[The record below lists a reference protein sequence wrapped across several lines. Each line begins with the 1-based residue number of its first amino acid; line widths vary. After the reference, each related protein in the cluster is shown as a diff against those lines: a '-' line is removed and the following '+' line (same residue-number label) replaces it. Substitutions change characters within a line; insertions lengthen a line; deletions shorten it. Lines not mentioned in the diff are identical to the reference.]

1 MDLIIILLFLNTY
14 LLILILQAMII
25 GTKIK
30 QLRERNKISQ
40 LDLAIKLGIG
50 QTTIASIESGN
61 TTKIDFNLINKL
73 CKEFNVDFQYF
84 VEDSKFKQINRDKS
98 AGNISENQNN
108 TIYDKLI
115 EQYEERIKEM
125 KNTIEDLKKSQKK
138 KED

>member
-1 MDLIIILLFLNTY
+1 M
-14 LLILILQAMII
+14 AI

-30 QLRERNKISQ
+30 QLREKNKMSQ

-61 TTKIDFNLINKL
+61 TNKIDFYLIDKL

-84 VEDSKFKQINRDKS
+84 IEEPKLKQINKDHS
-98 AGNISENQNN
+98 VGYIAEIQNI
-108 TIYDKLI
+108 TIHDKLI

-125 KNTIEDLKKSQKK
+125 KNTIEDLRKSQSKS
-138 KED
+138 

>member
-1 MDLIIILLFLNTY
+1 MTT
-14 LLILILQAMII
+14 

-40 LDLAIKLGIG
+40 LDLAIILGVG

-61 TTKIDFNLINKL
+61 TSKIDFHLIDKL

-84 VEDSKFKQINRDKS
+84 IEEPKLKQINRDQS
-98 AGNISENQNN
+98 VGYIAEIQNI
-108 TIYDKLI
+108 TIHDKLI

-125 KNTIEDLKKSQKK
+125 KNTIDDLKKELKK
-138 KED
+138 KEN

>member
-1 MDLIIILLFLNTY
+1 
-14 LLILILQAMII
+14 MII